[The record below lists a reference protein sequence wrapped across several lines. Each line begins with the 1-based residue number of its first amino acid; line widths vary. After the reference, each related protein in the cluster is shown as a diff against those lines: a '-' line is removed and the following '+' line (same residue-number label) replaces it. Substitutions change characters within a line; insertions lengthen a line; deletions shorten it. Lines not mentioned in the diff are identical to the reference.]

1 MKRRDWFRAKVAG
14 ALAAAVLALGGGG
27 GAIPGVTTEAAAQP
41 RPASAAAARTIRW
54 SASGDPNTLD
64 PHSQNTGT
72 VTMVTQQ
79 VYDALV
85 GRRPDLRPAPG
96 LATEWRQVEPTRWRF
111 TLRQGVRFH
120 EGEGF
125 GPEDVVF
132 SIQRA
137 LAPTSNFGIF
147 VDTIERA
154 EAVDERT
161 VDIVTKVPDPIL
173 DYKLMS
179 VYMMSKAW
187 SERHNATR
195 PQNTRAREEMHT
207 VRNANSTGAY
217 RLAAREPDV
226 RTVLTRNPDWWGWG
240 ESPGGLPAGNVT
252 EVVYRPIASD
262 ATRIA
267 ALLSGE
273 VDFVLDPPLQ
283 DLNQLRQHSGIKV
296 LEGPEIRTLFIA
308 FDTHRD
314 ELLYSEVKGK
324 NPFKDPRVRQALYHA
339 IDIQAIHRTTM
350 RGQSVP
356 TGTLFPEQVN
366 GYVKAEDVRLPYDPA
381 RARALLAEAGYP
393 QGFAVTLDCSNNR
406 YIKDEQI
413 CQNIAAM
420 WSRVGVRT
428 TLRAQPLAN
437 FFAQIQRDDTSVY
450 MLGWGVPTLD
460 ALYSFQSLLATR
472 NGDQGDGIWNYGRYS
487 NPRMDALVQRMKVET
502 GEARQAAMREALRLY
517 REDVPHIPL
526 HHQMI
531 PWALR
536 SNIQIPHMANNQPYF
551 RWAVVN

>member
-1 MKRRDWFRAKVAG
+1 MNRRAMVRAGAA
-14 ALAAAVLALGGGG
+14 ALAAAFAALLA
-27 GAIPGVTTEAAAQP
+27 GAPG
-41 RPASAAAARTIRW
+41 ASAQTAPRSIRW
-54 SASGDPNTLD
+54 AASGDPNTLD
-64 PHSQNTGT
+64 PHSQNVGT
-72 VTMVTQQ
+72 VAMVLQQ
-79 VYDALV
+79 VYDALLA
-85 GRRPDLRPAPG
+85 RRTDLRPAPG

-111 TLRQGVRFH
+111 ILREGVRFH
-120 EGEGF
+120 EGEPF

-137 LAPTSNFGIF
+137 QAPTSNFGIF

-154 EAVDERT
+154 EAVDART

-173 DYKLMS
+173 DYKLVS
-179 VYMMSKAW
+179 VFMVSKSW

-207 VRNANSTGAY
+207 VRNTNGTGAF
-217 RLAAREPDV
+217 RITAREPDV
-226 RTVLTRNPDWWGWG
+226 RTVLARNPDWWGWR
-240 ESPGGLPAGNVT
+240 ETPGGQPSGNVT
-252 EVVYRPIASD
+252 ELVFRPIASD

-283 DLNQLRQHSGIKV
+283 DLNRLRQAQGIRV
-296 LEGPEIRTLFIA
+296 LEGPEVRTLFLA
-308 FDTHRD
+308 FDTSRE
-314 ELLYSEVKGK
+314 ELLYSDVKGR
-324 NPFKDPRVRQALYHA
+324 NPFRDLRVRQALYHA

-350 RGQSVP
+350 RGQSVV

-366 GYVKAEDVRLPYDPA
+366 GYVREEDVRLPFDPA

-406 YIKDEQI
+406 YINDEQI

-428 TLRAQPLAN
+428 TLKAQPLAP

-472 NGDQGDGIWNYGRYS
+472 NGAQGDGIWNYGRYS
-487 NPRMDALVQRMKVET
+487 NPAMDALIQRMKVET
-502 GEARQAAMREALRLY
+502 GEARTATVREALRLY

-536 SNIQIPHMANNQPYF
+536 ASIQIPHMANNQPYF

>member
-1 MKRRDWFRAKVAG
+1 MKRRDGIRAALAG
-14 ALAAAVLALGGGG
+14 AAAAAALALGGV
-27 GAIPGVTTEAAAQP
+27 AGVATGAAAQP
-41 RPASAAAARTIRW
+41 AAAPAQQQATAARTIRW
-54 SASGDPNTLD
+54 AASGDPNTLD

-79 VYDALV
+79 IYDALI

-111 TLRQGVRFH
+111 TLRQNVRFH
-120 EGEGF
+120 EGEPF

-137 LAPTSNFGIF
+137 LAPTSNYGIF

-154 EAVDERT
+154 EAADERT

-179 VYMMSKAW
+179 VYMMSKTW

-207 VRNANSTGAY
+207 VRNANGTGAY
-217 RLAAREPDV
+217 RLTAREPDV

-252 EVVYRPIASD
+252 EIVYRPIASD

-283 DLNQLRQHSGIKV
+283 DLNRLRQTSGLRV

-314 ELLYSEVKGK
+314 ELLYSDVKGR
-324 NPFKDPRVRQALYHA
+324 NPFKDLRVRQALYHA
-339 IDIQAIHRTTM
+339 IDIQAIHRATM

-366 GYVKAEDVRLPYDPA
+366 GYVREEDVRLPHDPA
-381 RARALLAEAGYP
+381 RARALLAEAGYG

-406 YIKDEQI
+406 YINDEQI

-428 TLRAQPLAN
+428 TLKAQPLAN

-472 NGDQGDGIWNYGRYS
+472 DGGQGDGIWNYGRYS
-487 NPRMDALVQRMKVET
+487 NPRMDALIGRMKVET
-502 GEARQAAMREALRLY
+502 GEARQAAIREALRLY
-517 REDVPHIPL
+517 REDVPHVPL